1 MIFVSIIE
9 RSTLETLDS
18 LTVTLAQSVPTL
30 AVKPVVTSRLASKT
44 TSPTVGH
51 DINCHIERATARVLH
66 CIVAG
71 IVYLATPVYIINWC
85 SLSAESAVASVT
97 IVVEGVSIDSAQYHQ
112 TESQNTSRVGGCY
125 GGIST
130 FYSKKKE
137 IAL

>member
-1 MIFVSIIE
+1 MQHRMIDQAATRGIICKLRCELRQSIFAFYH
-9 RSTLETLDS
+9 L
-18 LTVTLAQSVPTL
+18 
-30 AVKPVVTSRLASKT
+30 PV
-44 TSPTVGH
+44 
-51 DINCHIERATARVLH
+51 D
-66 CIVAG
+66 
-71 IVYLATPVYIINWC
+71 IINWC

-97 IVVEGVSIDSAQYHQ
+97 IVVERVSIDSAQYHQ